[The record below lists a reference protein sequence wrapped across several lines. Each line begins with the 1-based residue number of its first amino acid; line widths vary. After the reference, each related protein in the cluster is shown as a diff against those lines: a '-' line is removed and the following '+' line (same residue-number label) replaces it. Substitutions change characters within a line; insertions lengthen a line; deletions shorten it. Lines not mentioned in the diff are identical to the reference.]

1 MRSKAIQT
9 ALDKYNAIAGA
20 MRPPRRTLKW
30 EEVVEYAFLS
40 DFNLLRDTRQGV
52 SKLPWASP
60 TARRATDL
68 YFKMCRAKEEIQ
80 RLNVEIRRLVTYIHD
95 EERYLRECESQ
106 LKQLHPGL
114 ARQVAQRNVRGRFT
128 LKHLKRLG
136 DIAALSGFSGTLA
149 IGESIKTAQ
158 GESASNVST
167 CLPSRMSGD
176 YCMGAIDPSG
186 SVDDA
191 DTPNDLEDE
200 QDAEDLVE
208 AVSRAFN
215 NILHIAKDSTRLI
228 PTPSEY

>member
-9 ALDKYNAIAGA
+9 ALNKYNTIAEA

-40 DFNLLRDTRQGV
+40 DFNLLRDVRQDV

-60 TARRATDL
+60 MVRRATDL
-68 YFKMCRAKEEIQ
+68 YFKTCRAKEEIQ

-95 EERYLRECESQ
+95 EERYLCECESQ

-114 ARQVAQRNVRGRFT
+114 AHQVSQRNVRGQFT

-136 DIAALSGFSGTLA
+136 DITALSGFSGTLA
-149 IGESIKTAQ
+149 IGESIKMAQ
-158 GESASNVST
+158 GESASNVSIR
-167 CLPSRMSGD
+167 LLSRMSGD
-176 YCMGAIDPSG
+176 YCMGAIDPSETI
-186 SVDDA
+186 DDA

-208 AVSRAFN
+208 AVSRVFDN
-215 NILHIAKDSTRLI
+215 VLHIAEDSIRLI
-228 PTPSEY
+228 PAPSEY

>member
-40 DFNLLRDTRQGV
+40 DFDLLRDARQGV

-68 YFKMCRAKEEIQ
+68 YFKTCRAKEEIQ
-80 RLNVEIRRLVTYIHD
+80 RLNVEIRHLVTYIHD
-95 EERYLRECESQ
+95 KERYLRECESQ

-158 GESASNVST
+158 GESASNVSIR
-167 CLPSRMSGD
+167 LPSRMSGD

-215 NILHIAKDSTRLI
+215 NILHIAEDSTRLI
-228 PTPSEY
+228 PAPSEY